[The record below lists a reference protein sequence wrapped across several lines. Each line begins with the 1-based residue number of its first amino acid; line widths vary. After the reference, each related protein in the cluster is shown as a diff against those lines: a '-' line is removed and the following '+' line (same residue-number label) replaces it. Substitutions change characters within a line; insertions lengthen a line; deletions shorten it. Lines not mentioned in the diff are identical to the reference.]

1 MKPIS
6 DSEEI
11 GLNLFDIFL
20 LQTLRR
26 KYGRKKRNSF
36 IITEV
41 RDSTTPLQQLEL
53 VHEKQLTVQT
63 GPETTFI
70 PNPAIFIHNE
80 ANSVKRYCSKASLL
94 QNPTDEQE
102 INFGSKDSL
111 ISERPCFSIRTRRN
125 VKSLPML
132 NCSGQVVGGQ
142 GSAVTVSP
150 RPERKSEPVYNKT
163 IHTEIMVNNNQPS
176 ETNNNSNLQV
186 KSNKNMLINLNKDL
200 DSIFHTATG
209 APPGVNVV
217 GTSSTKT
224 RTPTT
229 PRPVSRRSVLEDTPE
244 FTVPSRPVS
253 RRSNLGF
260 EGNND
265 ESQFSRPPSQR
276 SYYEELIEL
285 PPQQPPPVVVT
296 KTQRPPGK
304 GMFKSLSRTSIY
316 EDPNVDDLS
325 RSYYEEPVELPS
337 QPPPTVMATRTQR
350 PPGKGMFKS
359 LSRASIYED
368 PNMDDVNVYHTIS
381 GGGRIAASRAP
392 IPFAKITRRPTRLV
406 AGIPSM
412 VDEDFDTES
421 IISTGPGEDVWRVS
435 AILG

>member
-1 MKPIS
+1 M
-6 DSEEI
+6 
-11 GLNLFDIFL
+11 
-20 LQTLRR
+20 
-26 KYGRKKRNSF
+26 
-36 IITEV
+36 
-41 RDSTTPLQQLEL
+41 
-53 VHEKQLTVQT
+53 HEKQLTVQT

-80 ANSVKRYCSKASLL
+80 ANSVQRYCSKASF

-102 INFGSKDSL
+102 INFGSKDSI
-111 ISERPCFSIRTRRN
+111 ISLNLERPCSSIRTRRN

-163 IHTEIMVNNNQPS
+163 VHTETMVNNNQPS
-176 ETNNNSNLQV
+176 ETNNNNNFQVLTKPEV
-186 KSNKNMLINLNKDL
+186 KSNKNTLINLNKDL
-200 DSIFHTATG
+200 DSIFHTANG
-209 APPGVNVV
+209 AAPPGVNVV
-217 GTSSTKT
+217 GTSSAKT

-244 FTVPSRPVS
+244 FSVPSRPVS
-253 RRSNLGF
+253 RRSILG
-260 EGNND
+260 D
-265 ESQFSRPPSQR
+265 EVNIDASQFSRPPSQR
-276 SYYEELIEL
+276 SYYEEPIEL
-285 PPQQPPPVVVT
+285 PPQQPPPVVVP

-325 RSYYEEPVELPS
+325 RSYYEEPVELPP